1 MLLASV
7 EQGGSGLIEH
17 LTELCDSE
25 IFGWIA
31 RAPVQEFDGCS
42 MACLS
47 FGNRQREGIL
57 VLKCL
62 ENNVD
67 QLIGCF
73 IHMSAALVV
82 D

>member
-1 MLLASV
+1 MILASV

-42 MACLS
+42 MACLPL
-47 FGNRQREGIL
+47 GKRQRAGIL

-62 ENNVD
+62 KNSVD
-67 QLIGCF
+67 KLIGCF
-73 IHMSAALVV
+73 GDMCISLVV
-82 D
+82 N